1 MAKMTRAKLKGIVKE
16 CLVEILSEGI
26 GAADGATALR
36 EASEN
41 SRRQQQL
48 AIKNEQQ
55 RLENHRK
62 KLDRR
67 IEDTVSSLTT
77 NSVMQDIL
85 ADTART
91 TLQEQMSHDSGQPG
105 RPNVSDPGISLDNI
119 FSESANNWAQL
130 AFDDKKSS

>member
-1 MAKMTRAKLKGIVKE
+1 MKMTRSKLKGIVKE

-26 GAADGATALR
+26 GASEGATTLR

-41 SRRQQQL
+41 GRRQRDL
-48 AIKNEQQ
+48 ALREEQT

-62 KLDRR
+62 NLDKK
-67 IEDTVSSLTT
+67 ITQTVSNLTT

-91 TLQEQMSHDSGQPG
+91 TLQEQMRHDGGQQGGLSHG
-105 RPNVSDPGISLDNI
+105 DPGISLDNI

-130 AFDDKKSS
+130 AFDDKKRT